1 MHSVTN
7 GAGLAGKLHL
17 ASLGLQ
23 TKSPSAD
30 PDGGADKATEGFG
43 KTPAA
48 AVSISAQ
55 ALSLFAAKGKG
66 DGDGDGDGK

>member
-7 GAGLAGKLHL
+7 GVGLASTLHL

-23 TKSPSAD
+23 TKTSSAD
-30 PDGGADKATEGFG
+30 TDGGADKVTEGFG
-43 KTPAA
+43 KTPPA

-55 ALSLFAAKGKG
+55 ALSLFAAKSKG
-66 DGDGDGDGK
+66 DGK

>member
-7 GAGLAGKLHL
+7 GPGLAGNLHL
-17 ASLGLQ
+17 VSLGLQ
-23 TKSPSAD
+23 TKSSSAD
-30 PDGGADKATEGFG
+30 PDGGADKAAERFG

-66 DGDGDGDGK
+66 DRDGDGK

>member
-7 GAGLAGKLHL
+7 GPGLAGKLHL

-23 TKSPSAD
+23 TKSSSAD
-30 PDGGADKATEGFG
+30 PDGGADKAAEGFG

-48 AVSISAQ
+48 VSISAQ
-55 ALSLFAAKGKG
+55 AFSLFAAKGKG
-66 DGDGDGDGK
+66 DGDGDGK

>member
-1 MHSVTN
+1 MQSITN
-7 GAGLAGKLHL
+7 GPGLAGKLQL

-23 TKSPSAD
+23 TKSYSAD

-55 ALSLFAAKGKG
+55 ALSLFAGKSN
-66 DGDGDGDGK
+66 GDGDGK